1 MIVLKTPGEI
11 ELLRVV
17 NRAVAEVLKEIEP
30 KIVQGVT
37 TLELDEI
44 AEELLYKRNCTPAF
58 KGYKGYSK
66 SICASVNEEVVHGI
80 PSKKRLKEGDII
92 SIDLGAKCKG
102 FYGDMAITCAVG
114 KIPEQA
120 ERLIEVSRKALENGI
135 REARNGNRLGDISS
149 AIQRTA
155 EKEGF
160 SVVRFF
166 VGHGIGRELHEMPQ
180 IPNFGIPGKGVRLK
194 SGMVFAIEPMV
205 NVGGSD
211 VEILEDGWTAVTKDG
226 SLSAHFEH
234 TIVIKDDGPEILTT
248 V

>member
-17 NRAVAEVLKEIEP
+17 NRAVAEVLKELEP
-30 KIVQGVT
+30 RIVPGIT
-37 TLELDEI
+37 TLELDET

-58 KGYKGYSK
+58 KGYKGYPK
-66 SICASVNEEVVHGI
+66 SICASVNDEVVHGI
-80 PSKKRLKEGDII
+80 PSKKRLKQGDVI
-92 SIDLGAKCKG
+92 SIDLGAKCNG
-102 FYGDMAITCAVG
+102 FYGDMAITYAVG

-135 REARNGNRLGDISS
+135 SEAKNNNRLGDISS
-149 AIQRTA
+149 AIQRTV

-160 SVVRFF
+160 SIVKFF

-180 IPNFGIPGKGVRLK
+180 IPNFGVPGKGVRLK

-205 NVGGSD
+205 NAGGSD

-234 TIVIKDDGPEILTT
+234 TIVIKDNGPEILTT

>member
-17 NRAVAEVLKEIEP
+17 NRVVAEVLKEIESRIIP
-30 KIVQGVT
+30 GIT
-37 TLELDEI
+37 TLELDEM
-44 AEELLYKRNCTPAF
+44 AEEFLYKKDCTPAF
-58 KGYKGYSK
+58 KGYKGYPK

-92 SIDLGAKCKG
+92 SVDMGAKYKG

-114 KIPEQA
+114 KISEQA
-120 ERLIEVSRKALENGI
+120 GKLIEVSKRALENGI
-135 REARNGNRLGDISS
+135 TEARNGNRLGDISS
-149 AIQRTA
+149 AIQRTV

-180 IPNFGIPGKGVRLK
+180 IPNFGVPGKGVRLK

-205 NVGGSD
+205 NAGGSD

-234 TIVIKDDGPEILTT
+234 TIVIKDNGPEILTT